1 TDDVGDALRVSALRA
16 VRRSVSHAHGARR
29 VGEQRVGKIEFLREV
44 LVLLDG
50 IETDAQDG
58 GVFRGKITGSIPE
71 PAALEGS
78 TRRVGLRVEP
88 EDDVLAAQVAEL
100 HRLALVGREGEIGRG
115 VADVQHGHAFPRIR
129 WSWSWLAMIVL
140 DGATGTE
147 LGRRGVETRSRL
159 FSAAALL
166 SEEGV
171 ATLRAV
177 HADYVSAGAQVIT
190 ANTFRTNPRKAG
202 ARWRE
207 LTELAVRVARE
218 SGARVAGS
226 MAPVEDCYR
235 PDLRP
240 SPDVALLEHRE
251 LAQALAAAGCDL
263 LLVETVV
270 AADEG
275 LVAVRAAV
283 ETGLPVWVA
292 ALAMAN

>member
-1 TDDVGDALRVSALRA
+1 
-16 VRRSVSHAHGARR
+16 
-29 VGEQRVGKIEFLREV
+29 
-44 LVLLDG
+44 
-50 IETDAQDG
+50 
-58 GVFRGKITGSIPE
+58 
-71 PAALEGS
+71 
-78 TRRVGLRVEP
+78 
-88 EDDVLAAQVAEL
+88 
-100 HRLALVGREGEIGRG
+100 
-115 VADVQHGHAFPRIR
+115 
-129 WSWSWLAMIVL
+129 MIVL

-240 SPDVALLEHRE
+240 PPDVAMREHRE

-275 LVAVRAAV
+275 LVATRAAV

-292 ALAMAN
+292 ALAMPDGSMRGGDDLAAFFRDARTEGAQVALINCVPCDGVDTGLGAAAASGLAFGAYAHMGDVDPEAGWPPTPVLSPQEYALRASRWISRGATILGGCCGTTPAHIAGLARLSPIRHDPCQPDRRISE